1 MGRLKNFAIMLVFQE
16 KIVPLHR
23 NEINQPD
30 YQKMNPQKV
39 VLSNNLQQTLTE
51 AVMLCERDRTFI
63 LVDETTEKCCL
74 PLISGTDCLKGA
86 TTIVIGSTDANKTLE
101 SLAHVWEKLGEGGA
115 TRHSLLINIGGGMV
129 TDLGGFAASTFKRG
143 INYINIPTTLLAMV
157 DASVGGKTGINF
169 RGLKNEVGV
178 FSNASTVILDTRFLK
193 TLDTENIRSGYAEML
208 KHGLISN
215 EQMWA
220 ELLTFDLEHPDL
232 QKLQAMLADSVK
244 VKQRIVTEDPLEQ
257 GIRKAL
263 NLGHTVGHAFESFAL
278 KCKPILHGYAVAY
291 GLISELY
298 LSTIKTGFPSDK
310 MHQTV
315 NFIKDHYGKM
325 TITCDDYPTLLELM
339 THDKK
344 NVAGVI
350 NFTLLGGI
358 GDIRINQTVT
368 KDDIYEALDFYREC

>member
-1 MGRLKNFAIMLVFQE
+1 
-16 KIVPLHR
+16 
-23 NEINQPD
+23 
-30 YQKMNPQKV
+30 MNPQKV
-39 VLSNNLQQTLTE
+39 VISENLTE
-51 AVMLCERDRTFI
+51 ALATAVAECEHDRTFI
-63 LVDETTEKCCL
+63 LVDETTERCCL
-74 PLISGTDCLKGA
+74 PIVSGLDCVRGA
-86 TTIVIGSTDANKTLE
+86 QIIVIGATDSHKTLE
-101 SLAHVWEKLGEGGA
+101 SLSYVWEALGEGGA

-143 INYINIPTTLLAMV
+143 INYINIPTTLLSMV

-169 RGLKNEVGV
+169 RGLKNEIGV
-178 FSNASTVILDTRFLK
+178 FSNASTVILDTTFLK
-193 TLDTENIRSGYAEML
+193 TLDAENICSGYAEML

-215 EQMWA
+215 EKMWA
-220 ELLTFDLEHPDL
+220 ELINFDLARPDL
-232 QKLQAMLADSVK
+232 QQLQTMVADSVA

-278 KCKPILHGYAVAY
+278 KHSPILHGYAVAY

-298 LSTIKTGFPSDK
+298 LSTVKTGFPSDK

-315 NFIKDHYGKM
+315 SFIKEHYGKM
-325 TITCDDYPTLLELM
+325 AITCDDYPTLLELM

-344 NVAGVI
+344 NVAGTI

-358 GDIRINQTVT
+358 GDIRINQTAT
-368 KDDIYEALDFYREC
+368 KEDIYEALDFYREC